1 MKRLSYMKLFCDYIL
16 ITYNFF
22 DSILYDEL
30 ASRLFF
36 KNKNII
42 VLKDINV
49 DGKK

>member
-16 ITYNFF
+16 IPDNFF
-22 DSILYDEL
+22 DSILDDGL